1 MGLRARAAHLVGGVG
16 KSAWSVAESLAFPFM
31 MFISTPLFLLL
42 LGQEQFGQWMLV
54 LTFNA
59 LGGVA
64 GLGMG
69 VAVIKEVSA
78 SRGAG
83 GVETAVSAV
92 RNCLSVTMLAA
103 GSLASVLAIAGWFFG
118 PDLLG
123 QSGDQDTI
131 RFIFL
136 AAAVIIT
143 FEQIDSIYASTLRGL
158 ERFDLSAILE
168 VSAKAV
174 FVGAA
179 LVTAWL
185 TSDLKLVVLATLATS
200 VARTLCKAIVV
211 SRLFAGHRMTPIWQ
225 QTEVRRIFDFGKW
238 SWWQAVASAAFATGD
253 RFMIAGLIGA
263 DALARYTICLQLAQ
277 QIQIIPAAAAQRLF
291 PAVSRKVA
299 AMEPVHAFAL
309 KATLVFG
316 FLSVAIALPLMLF
329 AEPILTLWVGREI
342 AQSSSDIL
350 ILLAAAFALL
360 AINSAPHFILLG
372 LHDAR
377 GVALINIVAGLLTP
391 VVTYVAIVEAGLL
404 GPAAG
409 RIFFGIMICLILP
422 LMYFRLR
429 QASAA
434 LHGASDVRPV

>member
-1 MGLRARAAHLVGGVG
+1 MGRRARVAHWVGGVG

-31 MFISTPLFLLL
+31 MFISTPLFLLM
-42 LGQEQFGQWMLV
+42 LGQEQFGQWMLL

-118 PDLLG
+118 PDLLR
-123 QSGDQDTI
+123 QSGDRDMI

-179 LVTAWL
+179 LLAAWL
-185 TSDLKLVVLATLATS
+185 TRDLEIVVLATLATS

-211 SRLFAGHRMTPIWQ
+211 SRLFAGHRMTPIWEQ
-225 QTEVRRIFDFGKW
+225 AEVRRIFDFGKW

-253 RFMIAGLIGA
+253 RFMIAGLVGA

-277 QIQIIPAAAAQRLF
+277 QIQIVPAAAAQRLF

-299 AMEPVHAFAL
+299 AMEPVRAFAL

-316 FLSVAIALPLMLF
+316 LLSVAIALPLMLL
-329 AEPILTLWVGREI
+329 AEPILTLWVGSEI
-342 AQSSSDIL
+342 AQSSSDML
-350 ILLAAAFALL
+350 VLLAAAFGLL
-360 AINSAPHFILLG
+360 GMNAAPHFILLG
-372 LHDAR
+372 LHESR
-377 GVALINIVAGLLTP
+377 GIAVLNIAAAIVTL
-391 VVTYVAIVEAGLL
+391 VVTYTAITHIGVIGT
-404 GPAAG
+404 AAG
-409 RIFFGIMICLILP
+409 RMAFSLVICSIVP
-422 LMYFRLR
+422 LMLVRLR
-429 QASAA
+429 QTEAA
-434 LHGASDVRPV
+434 AQRVAAAEPA